1 MNELRK
7 LPQIDKFIKNER
19 FSGLDVSL
27 LTKVTRC
34 ELESLRAQILGGKNC
49 PELDDI
55 VQNTLARYEKELNLS
70 LRSLINATGVIIHT
84 NLGRSAIDPE
94 FYAEP
99 RPLSRGIQI

>member
-19 FSGLDVSL
+19 FSGLDTSL
-27 LTKVTRC
+27 LTKVARC
-34 ELESLRAQILGGKNC
+34 ELESLRAQILGGQNC
-49 PELDDI
+49 PGLDDI
-55 VQNTLARYEKELNLS
+55 VQNTLARYEKASNLS

-94 FYAEP
+94 ILRRAQP
-99 RPLSRGIQI
+99 VIPG